1 MKYSSKTPGRTL
13 GQKSIPEAKMGGGPK
28 SAGKASSGG
37 KAMNTSHLSES
48 GCCAPG
54 RKVSC

>member
-13 GQKSIPEAKMGGGPK
+13 GQKSIPEAKMGGGMK
-28 SAGKASSGG
+28 SSGKASSGG
-37 KAMNTSHLSES
+37 KAMNADHLSEK
-48 GCCAPG
+48 GCCAAG